1 MQESKK
7 SNTGLIAGIIGGAV
21 AITAIIVLV
30 LVLTLG
36 GGSKG
41 IVGTWKIV
49 SATERGEV
57 ATDAQLKAMGLED
70 FEITFE
76 SDGTCSAVRKG
87 GEENT
92 GDCKY
97 EDGKLYTG
105 KDDVS
110 DYELD
115 GDKLTINISEDAAII
130 LKRK

>member
-21 AITAIIVLV
+21 AITAIIVIV
-30 LVLTLG
+30 LVLT
-36 GGSKG
+36 
-41 IVGTWKIV
+41 
-49 SATERGEV
+49 
-57 ATDAQLKAMGLED
+57 LKAMGLED